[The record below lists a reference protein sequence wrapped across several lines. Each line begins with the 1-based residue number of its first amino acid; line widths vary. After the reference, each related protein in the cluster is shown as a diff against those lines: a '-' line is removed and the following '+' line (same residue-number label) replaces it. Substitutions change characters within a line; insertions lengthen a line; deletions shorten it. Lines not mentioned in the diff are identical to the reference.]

1 MKEDLV
7 KYWTKNKIITD
18 RKLIEAFRNIPREK
32 FVKKEFLDEA
42 YDDQPLP
49 TIKEQTISQ
58 PTTVMIMLQAL
69 SLKEGDKVLEIG
81 TGSGYNA
88 ALISYVIGKKG
99 IVYTVEIIQ
108 ELVKFAEKNISKLKI
123 KNIKVIHEDGSHGY
137 RKARPYDKIIVT
149 AACPEIPKILVEQLK
164 INGILVAPVGPLY
177 NQKMLR
183 IQRKKTKLDIKNL
196 GDFVFVKLTGKYG
209 FK

>member
-1 MKEDLV
+1 MKRDLV

-18 RKLIEAFRNIPREK
+18 RKLIEAFRKIPREN
-32 FVKKEFLDEA
+32 FVKKEFLEEA

-49 TIKEQTISQ
+49 TIEGQTISQ

-88 ALISYVIGKKG
+88 ALISYVVGKKG
-99 IVYTVEIIQ
+99 IVYTIEIIQ
-108 ELVKFAEKNISKLKI
+108 ELVNFAKKNISKLNI
-123 KNIKVIHEDGSHGY
+123 KNVNIVHEDGSRGY
-137 RKARPYDKIIVT
+137 RKESPYDKIIVT
-149 AACPEIPKILVEQLK
+149 AASPEIPKILLEQLK
-164 INGILVAPVGPLY
+164 FNGILVVPVGPLY
-177 NQKMLR
+177 NQKMLK
-183 IQRKKTKLDIKNL
+183 IQKKKTKLNIKNL